1 MSHAVGLQDTQ
12 ALFQG
17 HVPRRASAALAV
29 PALQHCRTIRDSSVN
44 APVAIPPPLKQA
56 ALIGPDSVLQL
67 IPLLDRHVGKD
78 ARDRLLE
85 LSGLAT
91 LPTREGLMNEQP
103 AAALHQA
110 VRRHHPD
117 EASCVMRTAGALTA
131 DHVIERRMPVA
142 ALRVLR
148 ALPPWLSGPL
158 LANTIE
164 KHAWTFAGSGLFRVR
179 SRDPLIFELADNPVV
194 RGEHSDKPVCHW
206 HAAVFQRL
214 FNEIVD
220 PDLRCIETHCVATGA
235 HACRFIIQ

>member
-1 MSHAVGLQDTQ
+1 MSNAVGLQDTQ
-12 ALFQG
+12 ALPKGLAPQRDVAERG
-17 HVPRRASAALAV
+17 VPV
-29 PALQHCRTIRDSSVN
+29 PQHCRTNRDESVN

-67 IPLLDRHVGKD
+67 IPLLDRHVGRE

-85 LSGLAT
+85 MSGLAT
-91 LPTREGLMNEQP
+91 LPAREGLMNEQP

-179 SRDPLIFELADNPVV
+179 SRDPLILELADNPVV
-194 RGEHSDKPVCHW
+194 RGEQSEEPVCHW